1 MPADLQVGEYRA
13 AVYTTKIML
22 ALNGVSKQQSQPFMV
37 RVEINIAE
45 SKVWGGGKSTPVVQH
60 IYGCRSLWPGTS
72 RRRLA
77 FYIVCPNFTRKV
89 TQL

>member
-1 MPADLQVGEYRA
+1 MQLAISHSATYPGHKVSNSKLLEEKDGPAMPADLQVGEYRA

-45 SKVWGGGKSTPVVQH
+45 SKAWGVGWKWASQPQ
-60 IYGCRSLWPGTS
+60 
-72 RRRLA
+72 
-77 FYIVCPNFTRKV
+77 
-89 TQL
+89 